1 MGRATMSPKYES
13 YADLKGR
20 CEDLTIRLRYERNID
35 KISTLESKLIV
46 IQHEL
51 RCRTRRACVTDG
63 RE

>member
-1 MGRATMSPKYES
+1 MGEATMSPKYES

-35 KISTLESKLIV
+35 KIACLEHKLVI

-51 RCRTRRACVTDG
+51 RGRTRRACVTDG